1 MLTLVQFL
9 EELERT
15 QSITIPGEEVER
27 LAGTFGPA
35 VRNIGATNRA
45 AGGSVEIP
53 MANIIEAVQ
62 GLDVRALTEAV
73 QELKSPEAF
82 TSMLGSSSAAQL
94 IDALAKLYLQQ
105 FQRRV
110 DRYQESNDPA
120 EVKRLRQEI
129 SQELFGA

>member
-1 MLTLVQFL
+1 M
-9 EELERT
+9 
-15 QSITIPGEEVER
+15 
-27 LAGTFGPA
+27 
-35 VRNIGATNRA
+35 GATNRL

-62 GLDVRALTEAV
+62 GLDVRALTDAV

-82 TSMLGSSSAAQL
+82 TRMLGSSSAAQL

-105 FQRRV
+105 FQRRA

>member
-9 EELERT
+9 EELEHT

-35 VRNIGATNRA
+35 VRNIGATNRP

-120 EVKRLRQEI
+120 EAKRLRQQI

>member
-9 EELERT
+9 EELEQT

-27 LAGTFGPA
+27 LAGMFGPA
-35 VRNIGATNRA
+35 VRNIGATSRP
-45 AGGSVEIP
+45 GGSVEIP

-62 GLDVRALTEAV
+62 GLDVRALTQAV

-94 IDALAKLYLQQ
+94 IDALAKLYLKQ
-105 FQRRV
+105 FQHRV

-120 EVKRLRQEI
+120 EVK
-129 SQELFGA
+129 